1 MHIILNYTLQLY
13 IVIKLANTSI
23 MKKRI
28 WIFFSSIFEIENNLL
43 KFIKKLILR
52 IPLFCKIL
60 LINFNNLYKKRKNN
74 KQHIQCYINNKQS
87 QNKNNKTISYMQ

>member
-1 MHIILNYTLQLY
+1 
-13 IVIKLANTSI
+13 